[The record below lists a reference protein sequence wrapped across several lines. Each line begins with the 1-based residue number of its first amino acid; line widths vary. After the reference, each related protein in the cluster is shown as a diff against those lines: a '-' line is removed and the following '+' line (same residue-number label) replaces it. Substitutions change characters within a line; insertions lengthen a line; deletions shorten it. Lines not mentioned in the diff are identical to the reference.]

1 MTIKYDQLEQMM
13 AQSGLADNPALAM
26 IQEHRQRMQQK
37 KDGGPQLPPQQ
48 QPVRVAN
55 LDEFKAKME
64 HEMREKRA
72 RETEPAQPTQP
83 PPQPAQPPPTQ
94 PPTQV
99 SHDAKQLPLGSSV
112 LIRGLAGACAADLNG
127 QKALVARFDAASGRY
142 GVCLYGDRLRVDPPA
157 PLAIKPQNLVRFHP
171 ADDEEEAVTATWPE
185 VHNALLDVP
194 RDGRTSRACV
204 ARLHE
209 LSGSADE
216 PPLACAPSVGA
227 LLAVMEKRR
236 SSAEVQSHGCG
247 VLYNLFGNTAR
258 GLAPPELVAQDRLKR
273 DALASGAAAGVC
285 AAMGHAAHVHS
296 PAVQEAGCAALRNLA
311 VYTHGEDKEAL
322 VLAGAFEALVRAMR
336 AFPRRGAL
344 QEHACWAVAHLSCA
358 PPAAYLQ
365 QDGRTREHGRGLWRR
380 GRASEAGAREAVL
393 SAFNAVADAGTG
405 ETRAALSALQAL
417 EPEELASFEQYWA
430 AGGPGERVYG
440 FSVSSTS

>member
-1 MTIKYDQLEQMM
+1 MTIKFDQLEQMM
-13 AQSGLADNPALAM
+13 AQSGLTDNPSLAV
-26 IQEHRQRMQQK
+26 IQEHRQRVQQRR
-37 KDGGPQLPPQQ
+37 DGGPQQPPQQ
-48 QPVRVAN
+48 QPPRSPQAR
-55 LDEFKAKME
+55 DEFRAKME
-64 HEMREKRA
+64 REMQEKKLQRE
-72 RETEPAQPTQP
+72 RENKPAQPKQL
-83 PPQPAQPPPTQ
+83 AQPPPTQ
-94 PPTQV
+94 PPMQV
-99 SHDAKQLPLGSSV
+99 PHDVKQLPLGSSV
-112 LIRGLAGACAADLNG
+112 LIRGLAGARAADLNG

-142 GVCLYGDRLRVDPPA
+142 GVRLYGDRLRVDPPA

-171 ADDEEEAVTATWPE
+171 ADDEEEAAAATWPE

-194 RDGRTSRACV
+194 REGRTARACV

-216 PPLACAPSVGA
+216 PPLACAPTLGA
-227 LLAVMEKRR
+227 LLAVMERYR
-236 SSAEVQSHGCG
+236 TSAEVQLHGCST
-247 VLYNLFGNTAR
+247 LYNLFGNTAR
-258 GLAPPELVAQDRLKR
+258 GLAPPELAAQDRLKR
-273 DALASGAAAGVC
+273 DALRDGAAAGVC
-285 AAMGHAAHVHS
+285 AAMGAAEHARS

-322 VLAGAFEALVRAMR
+322 VLAGAFEALVRAMK
-336 AFPRRGAL
+336 AFPRRSAL

-393 SAFNAVADAGTG
+393 NAFDVVADAGNG

-417 EPEELASFEQYWA
+417 EPEESSSFEQYWS
-430 AGGPGERVYG
+430 AGGPGERIYG
-440 FSVSSTS
+440 FSVS